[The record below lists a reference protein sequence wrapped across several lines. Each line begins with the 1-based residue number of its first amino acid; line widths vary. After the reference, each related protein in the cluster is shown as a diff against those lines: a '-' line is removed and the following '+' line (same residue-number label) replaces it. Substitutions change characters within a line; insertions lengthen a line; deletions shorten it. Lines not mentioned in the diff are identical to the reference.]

1 MAVKPMCCI
10 LAFTLSILSAQKET
24 RYVHELFSSMSKEIK
39 ADAGKDIQAPPS
51 TTILLDASR
60 SNPKKGIHSYEW
72 SFEEDII
79 FQNDYTFNETDSV
92 ILYEFNQDTV
102 GIIDTGQTQA
112 QPVFDPE
119 TGEPIVELGID
130 ERISIKKVIT
140 KNKFI
145 EVGLPD
151 MLGGSKFP
159 VILKVIDLQGNHD
172 SDIAWVRISDSNEYD
187 EDYTQTDVVLED
199 GDVTDAI
206 AEALIDSTGNQ
217 QQKHLL
223 SKVNSDYISIQPT
236 NKGLLKA
243 MEVEIINAFLFNE
256 TQKLGFDKVIN
267 PNRFIPDSIQT
278 LKLVERVRFDI
289 DTLINIEKKSSRP
302 GIDLSA
308 SNIIVLDT
316 LIKADTVINS
326 SLVPFDINALPVFDP
341 ETGEAEDI
349 DTSGLNIDNSAF
361 LPDDSTSLPDD
372 TLSLADTLEGKNKRL
387 GGILSELG
395 DILSESNQKYNQK
408 YMKRMEIDTSIT
420 IDSMIVYETI
430 DTSITLDTL
439 MYSETVDTV
448 LYYNFNCINDSCAA
462 ENAILEGVGQV
473 LTWGINEF
481 SELEVHFFDALNHL
495 NNDPLWVWTSSPVV
509 LSPDVSEKF
518 HYPEALAITDD
529 GTILVAAA
537 NDQAVYELNLNQ
549 DASTLVEN
557 KVLGEKLLHPSG
569 IDVGPKGIVYVS
581 DRDNHRLFSV
591 LDNYFE
597 SLLSPRKNKDGS
609 ISKGQATSPTK
620 ITVGPGGDIYVLYE
634 GNDSVVKIDKNKD
647 ISIVLQP
654 SIVNGIR
661 DIAVN
666 NKDSVF
672 VLSPSSNI
680 VYQVI
685 NDSTVVPFAG
695 MDKTDGMVKNNI
707 KATDS
712 FLGLPVAIDFDSADQ
727 LYIGDNKF
735 GLLRRVDSLGIITT
749 LYGINNKI
757 DGIGDLRVSKDSNPD
772 VFISQPLEHQ
782 IQRISLERVYPWRT
796 EIKIHSP
803 NYIVSKSGVYG
814 LEPEI
819 HGAIADV
826 FREKLAIPQEK
837 KTIVEK
843 LGEINRRLSDYIKK
857 RPILFALLLILIN
870 QGISASIDGGGASD
884 LPPDFPPLP

>member
-1 MAVKPMCCI
+1 MCCI
-10 LAFTLSILSAQKET
+10 LAFTLSVLSAQKET
-24 RYVHELFSSMSKEIK
+24 RFSYELFSSMSKEIK

-102 GIIDTGQTQA
+102 GITDTGQTQA

-172 SDIAWVRISDSNEYD
+172 SDIVWVRIRDLNEYD
-187 EDYTQTDVVLED
+187 DDYTQTDVVLED

-223 SKVNSDYISIQPT
+223 SKVYSDYISIQPT

-372 TLSLADTLEGKNKRL
+372 TLSLADTLEGKNKR
-387 GGILSELG
+387 LG

-557 KVLGEKLLHPSG
+557 KVLGEKLLHASG

-749 LYGINNKI
+749 LFGINNKI
-757 DGIGDLRVSKDSNPD
+757 DSMGDLRVSKGPDPD

-782 IQRISLERVYPWRT
+782 IQRISLDRVFPWRAET
-796 EIKIHSP
+796 KINSP
-803 NYIVSKSGVYG
+803 KYIIEKNGVYG
-814 LEPEI
+814 LESEI
-819 HGAIADV
+819 GLAV
-826 FREKLAIPQEK
+826 STVLKEKLTMPDDK

-843 LGEINRRLSDYIKK
+843 LKEKNQRLSDYIKK

>member
-60 SNPKKGIHSYEW
+60 STPKKRLQRYEW
-72 SFEEDII
+72 SFEEGII

-102 GIIDTGQTQA
+102 GITDTGQTQA

-206 AEALIDSTGNQ
+206 AETLIDSTGNQ

-223 SKVNSDYISIQPT
+223 SKVNPDYISIQPT

-672 VLSPSSNI
+672 VVSPSSNI

-826 FREKLAIPQEK
+826 FREKLAIHQEK

-843 LGEINRRLSDYIKK
+843 LVASNRRLSEYMMNH
-857 RPILFALLLILIN
+857 PIFFALLLILIN
-870 QGISASIDGGGASD
+870 QGISANIDGGGALD
-884 LPPDFPPLP
+884 LPPDWPGI

>member
-1 MAVKPMCCI
+1 MAVKLICCI
-10 LAFTLSILSAQKET
+10 LTIILSILSAQIKSYTKPEINKIFES
-24 RYVHELFSSMSKEIK
+24 VNKPNKDEISLNIFGEKSKEVR
-39 ADAGKDIQAPPS
+39 ADAGKDIQAPS
-51 TTILLDASR
+51 NTTILLDASR
-60 SNPKKGIHSYEW
+60 STSKKRIESYVWFFKEG
-72 SFEEDII
+72 II
-79 FQNDYTFNETDSV
+79 FQDDYHLNETDSV
-92 ILYEFNQDTV
+92 ILYDVNHDTIGRKDDRV
-102 GIIDTGQTQA
+102 
-112 QPVFDPE
+112 
-119 TGEPIVELGID
+119 
-130 ERISIKKVIT
+130 SIKKVT
-140 KNKFI
+140 TTNKFI
-145 EVGLPD
+145 ELTLPV
-151 MLGGSKFP
+151 MAAGTKFP
-159 VILKVIDLQGNHD
+159 VILKVVDKKGNHD
-172 SDIAWVRISDSNEYD
+172 SDVVWVIINDQKKYD
-187 EDYTQTDVVLED
+187 EDYTQT
-199 GDVTDAI
+199 
-206 AEALIDSTGNQ
+206 DSTGNQ
-217 QQKHLL
+217 QQKHLI
-223 SKVNSDYISIQPT
+223 SKVNIESISIQPI
-236 NKGLLKA
+236 NKGLLKT

-256 TQKLGFDKVIN
+256 TRKLGFQKVID
-267 PNRFIPDSIQT
+267 PNRFIPDSVHA
-278 LKLVERVRFDI
+278 LKLVERIRFDT
-289 DTLINIEKKSSRP
+289 DTLINIEKKSSRA

-308 SNIIVLDT
+308 SNITVIDT
-316 LIKADTVINS
+316 LMQADTVINS
-326 SLVPFDINALPVFDP
+326 
-341 ETGEAEDI
+341 
-349 DTSGLNIDNSAF
+349 GLMTDNTDF
-361 LPDDSTSLPDD
+361 LEDD
-372 TLSLADTLEGKNKRL
+372 TTSLADTLEG
-387 GGILSELG
+387 
-395 DILSESNQKYNQK
+395 NQK
-408 YMKRMEIDTSIT
+408 YMKRMVTDTTIA

-439 MYSETVDTV
+439 MYSETIDTV

-462 ENAILEGVGQV
+462 ENALLEGVGQV

-509 LSPDVSEKF
+509 LNPDISEKL

-529 GTILVAAA
+529 GKLLVAAA

-549 DASTLVEN
+549 DGSTLVEN

-569 IDVGPKGIVYVS
+569 IDVGPKGIVYIS

-591 LDNYFE
+591 LNNYFE

-609 ISKGQATSPTK
+609 ISKGQSLFPTK

-654 SIVNGIR
+654 NIVNGIR

-672 VLSPSSNI
+672 VVSPSSNM
-680 VYQVI
+680 VYQVM

-695 MDKTDGMVKNNI
+695 MDKTDGMVKSNI

-749 LYGINNKI
+749 LFGINNKV
-757 DGIGDLRVSKDSNPD
+757 DGMGDLRVSKGSDPD

-819 HGAIADV
+819 RVAVADAL
-826 FREKLAIPQEK
+826 REKLAIPDEK
-837 KTIVEK
+837 KSIMEK
-843 LGEINRRLSDYIKK
+843 LAASNRRISEYLMKH
-857 RPILFALLLILIN
+857 PILFSLLLILIN

-884 LPPDFPPLP
+884 LPPDFPPF

>member
-1 MAVKPMCCI
+1 MNKNIYMAVKRICCI
-10 LAFTLSILSAQKET
+10 LTIILSILSAQTE
-24 RYVHELFSSMSKEIK
+24 RRFAYELFSSKTKEVR
-39 ADAGKDIQAPPS
+39 ADAGKDIQAPS
-51 TTILLDASR
+51 KTTILLDASR
-60 SNPKKGIHSYEW
+60 STPKKGLQRYEW
-72 SFEEDII
+72 SFEEGII
-79 FQNDYTFNETDSV
+79 FQDDYNFNETDSV
-92 ILYEFNQDTV
+92 ILYEINQDTV
-102 GIIDTGQTQA
+102 GITDAGQTQA
-112 QPVFDPE
+112 QPIFDPE
-119 TGEPIVELGID
+119 TGEAIIETQFDPETGDQIAVAEEKQKMSYDEIVF
-130 ERISIKKVIT
+130 RAKNAANRVSIKKVTT

-145 EVGLPD
+145 EVALPE
-151 MLGGSKFP
+151 MPAGTKFP
-159 VILKVIDLQGNHD
+159 VILKVIDLKGNHD
-172 SDIAWVRISDSNEYD
+172 SDIVWVRIKDLNEYD
-187 EDYTQTDVVLED
+187 EDYTHTEEFLED
-199 GDVTDAI
+199 GDVSDIVAV
-206 AEALIDSTGNQ
+206 AHIDSTDDEQ
-217 QQKHLL
+217 QNHLL
-223 SKVNSDYISIQPT
+223 SKVNFDYISIQPT

-256 TQKLGFDKVIN
+256 TQKLGFQKVID

-278 LKLVERVRFDI
+278 LKLVEWVRFDT

-308 SNIIVLDT
+308 SNIIVIDT
-316 LIKADTVINS
+316 LMQADTVINS
-326 SLVPFDINALPVFDP
+326 SMVPFDTTAL
-341 ETGEAEDI
+341 
-349 DTSGLNIDNSAF
+349 SGLMTDNTDF
-361 LPDDSTSLPDD
+361 LEDD
-372 TLSLADTLEGKNKRL
+372 TISLADTLEG
-387 GGILSELG
+387 
-395 DILSESNQKYNQK
+395 NQTYV
-408 YMKRMEIDTSIT
+408 KRMGIDTTIT

-430 DTSITLDTL
+430 DTSIVLDTL
-439 MYSETVDTV
+439 VYSETVDTV

-462 ENAILEGVGQV
+462 ENAVLEGVGQV

-509 LSPDVSEKF
+509 LNPDISEKL

-529 GTILVAAA
+529 GKLLVAAA

-549 DASTLVEN
+549 DASTLIRN

-569 IDVGPKGIVYVS
+569 IDVGPNGKVYVS
-581 DRDNHRLFSV
+581 DRDNHRMFSV
-591 LDNYFE
+591 FDNYFE

-609 ISKGQATSPTK
+609 ISKGQAFFPTK

-634 GNDSVVKIDKNKD
+634 GNGSVVKIDKDKD

-666 NKDSVF
+666 SKDSVF
-672 VLSPSSNI
+672 VVSPSKNI

-685 NDSTVVPFAG
+685 NDSTVVPVAG
-695 MDKTDGMVKNNI
+695 MVETDGMVKNNI

-735 GLLRRVDSLGIITT
+735 GLVRRVDNEGIITT
-749 LYGINNKI
+749 LFGINNKI
-757 DGIGDLRVSKDSNPD
+757 EGIADLRVSKGPDPD
-772 VFISQPLEHQ
+772 VFISQPMEHQ
-782 IQRISLERVYPWRT
+782 IQRISLERIYPWRT
-796 EIKIHSP
+796 EIKIPSP
-803 NYIVSKSGVYG
+803 NYIISKSGVYG

-819 HGAIADV
+819 HGALADV
-826 FREKLAIPQEK
+826 FREKLAIPKEK

-843 LGEINRRLSDYIKK
+843 LMESNRRTSDYIKK

-884 LPPDFPPLP
+884 VPPDWPF